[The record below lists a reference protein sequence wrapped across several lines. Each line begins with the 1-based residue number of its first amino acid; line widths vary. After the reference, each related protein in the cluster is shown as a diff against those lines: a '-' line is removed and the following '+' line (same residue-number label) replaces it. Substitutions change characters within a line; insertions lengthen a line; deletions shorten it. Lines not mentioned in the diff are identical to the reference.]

1 VIDTHC
7 HLLPGLDDG
16 PGSETE
22 ALELARRL
30 VSDGVQRVLCTPHYS
45 NLFPTDH
52 ARATERHRALTPQLE
67 TGGIQLETS
76 LAAEIG
82 PGFAVSAPLEEL
94 LDRTIDRRFA
104 LVEVL
109 PDTPPSALEAI
120 RKRFDDVGLRVIL
133 AHPERCRALHRR
145 PALLDP
151 LRDEGVLVQVVA
163 PSLIGRWGPDVEGTA
178 WRLVDTGRADLL
190 GSDAHGASRR
200 RPHLR
205 EACDLIDQRLG
216 PEVVAELTERRPK
229 AVLDNAPGGRDA
241 Y

>member
-1 VIDTHC
+1 MIDTHC

-16 PGSETE
+16 PGSENE

-30 VSDGVQRVLCTPHYS
+30 VSEGVRRVVCTPHYS
-45 NLFPTDH
+45 NLFPTVH
-52 ARATERHRALTPQLE
+52 AKAVEKHLALTPRLE
-67 TGGIQLETS
+67 AEGIPLETS

-82 PGFAVSAPLEEL
+82 PGFAASAPLEEL

-109 PDTPPSALEAI
+109 SDTSASALLAI
-120 RKRFDDVGLRVIL
+120 RKRLGDAGVRTIL
-133 AHPERCRALHRR
+133 GHPERCRALHRR

-151 LRDEGVLVQVVA
+151 LRDEGALLQVVA
-163 PSLIGRWGPDVEGTA
+163 PSLIGRWGPDVEAAA

-190 GSDAHGASRR
+190 GSDSHGTSRR

-229 AVLDNAPGGRDA
+229 LVLDVTTNQHDA